1 VGEEINESI
10 TAQQNMNK
18 HKTCLL
24 ISDSSLR
31 FLNEYLFWP
40 KDKGIEPQENVL
52 LA

>member
-1 VGEEINESI
+1 MKGVVEKGGRRDSFI

-24 ISDSSLR
+24 ISDSSLQ

-40 KDKGIEPQENVL
+40 KDKGIEP
-52 LA
+52 